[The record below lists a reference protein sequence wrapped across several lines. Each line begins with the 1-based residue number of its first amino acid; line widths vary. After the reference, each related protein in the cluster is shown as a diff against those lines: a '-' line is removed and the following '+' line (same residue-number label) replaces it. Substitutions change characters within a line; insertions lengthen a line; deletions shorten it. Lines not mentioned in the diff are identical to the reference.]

1 MAREDRIR
9 VSEEEKQALD
19 SVKQD
24 MFGTK
29 EVPYGA
35 VITPLINHWR
45 KTDGDQ

>member
-1 MAREDRIR
+1 MARDDQIR
-9 VSEEEKQALD
+9 VSKEEKQALD

-24 MFGTK
+24 MFGTD

-45 KTDGDQ
+45 KTEGDQ